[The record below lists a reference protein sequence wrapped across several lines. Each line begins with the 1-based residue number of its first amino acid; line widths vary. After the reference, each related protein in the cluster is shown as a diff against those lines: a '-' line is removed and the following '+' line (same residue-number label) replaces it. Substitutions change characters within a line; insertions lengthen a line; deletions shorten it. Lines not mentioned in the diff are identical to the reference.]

1 MNDKTLIERLKAAG
15 KYYCAY
21 HDLFLLCREAATE
34 IERMELLCQEA
45 AEDIGR
51 LEAEVKNWKETIK
64 KYEDSYNALIVKN
77 SRLQAELIGKTTL
90 LDGKNIYLEGE
101 VKRLQAELD
110 NLALA
115 SHSDKRFSSYET
127 IHINK
132 DEVTRNDD
140 LSVRDQFACAA
151 LNGVMINHPFD
162 GCEDVAEQAYEI
174 ADAML
179 KVREKK

>member
-1 MNDKTLIERLKAAG
+1 MNDKTLVERLKAAG

-64 KYEDSYNALIVKN
+64 KYEDAYNALIVKN
-77 SRLQAELIGKTTL
+77 
-90 LDGKNIYLEGE
+90 N
-101 VKRLQAELD
+101 RLQAELD

-115 SHSDKRFSSYET
+115 SHSDKRFSGYET

-132 DEVTRNDD
+132 DEVVKAHDMQREAID
-140 LSVRDQFACAA
+140 LLKAEAERQEEHKRDMFACAA
-151 LNGVMINHPFD
+151 MEGLISNGLHNSENI
-162 GCEDVAEQAYEI
+162 ARISYQQ

-179 KVREKK
+179 KAREKK